1 MYTSKFTTIDIQSA
15 GIVGSHSI
23 IETELI
29 VAMELAVMD
38 SCSAFTGK
46 IEGTNREFA
55 LLVSIVINIK
65 GAFTNVGS

>member
-1 MYTSKFTTIDIQSA
+1 MYMSKFTTIDVQNG

-29 VAMELAVMD
+29 VAMELAVMY

-46 IEGTNREFA
+46 IEGTNREFT
-55 LLVSIVINIK
+55 LLVAIVTNIK
-65 GAFTNVGS
+65 GTFTYVGS